1 MADAATLAGVKNA
14 LGVTS
19 AYMDATISLYI
30 DEVTDYMSGAGVSPA
45 LIAASVG
52 VISRGVNDI
61 WTGEAGGAKY
71 SPMFYDAVS
80 QLVLRSRG

>member
-1 MADAATLAGVKNA
+1 MADAAILNGVKTA

-30 DEVTDYMSGAGVSPA
+30 DEVTDYMLGAGVSPA